1 MIRIPANHDVTMSDP
16 GYPESAAY
24 HEAGHVVVAAAQH
37 MRLSRHGIH
46 LDAEGR
52 GISYYEYRKPKRWA
66 DITPEVTREHTIIS
80 TLAGLIAQQKF
91 YPECSVL
98 GASDDN
104 NLVDEMLREVHEGEG
119 VIGFA
124 CSTAEVELRLESEKL
139 VHEHWPA
146 IEAVARTLWET
157 PETPRDFNEPDPGWS
172 QLRMEKR
179 LDGMRLLEILTKF
192 GIQASIWDAKPL
204 AD

>member
-1 MIRIPANHDVTMSDP
+1 
-16 GYPESAAY
+16 
-24 HEAGHVVVAAAQH
+24 

-46 LDAEGR
+46 LDSEGR

-66 DITPEVTREHTIIS
+66 DITPEVKREHTIIS

-91 YPECSVL
+91 YAECSAL

-104 NLVDEMLREVHEGEG
+104 NLVDEMLREIGEG
-119 VIGFA
+119 DEVIGFT
-124 CSTAEVELRLESEKL
+124 SLTAEAELRRESEKL
-139 VHEHWPA
+139 VHELWPA

-157 PETPRDFNEPDPGWS
+157 PETPRDFNEPEPIWS

-179 LDGMRLLEILTKF
+179 LDGMRIVEILKTF
-192 GIQASIWDAKPL
+192 GIQASIWDAEAV